1 MKLSQP
7 KVSCSLQSD
16 QDTSTGLEL
25 SQFRKIPIPDVIILQ
40 SALETGKKNLLQLSS
55 ERISK
60 LFNFEA
66 EYSKAFSERTVV
78 PPAIIENPTEVA
90 AQLTDDVWLIIN
102 GEKGSGKTSYLYYT
116 RHELQTQPEI
126 HNAIPLYVA
135 FDSDDI
141 KSEISSVEEKAH
153 FLVNY
158 FYKPL
163 LREVAGYLNS
173 LPRRPKQ
180 GEQILTSMVKA
191 LGLTQND
198 LRRLFP
204 KEERSGF
211 IAWLLRV
218 LGINA
223 TDDLQDIEYDES
235 NFSHLPNY
243 SEFRDALIY
252 LTDSLGASR
261 IYLLVD
267 EVNEQRLSRSE
278 QQVLFD
284 HLYNTYR
291 TAKQKITIKIATT
304 SSVQLPDFIF
314 HGHYFMPMELS
325 SMLLHPL
332 GYEEMLRAIF
342 ELRLKEICSDGENES
357 EVSFLDFFTET
368 SFRVLAQASMG
379 NVREF
384 FFLSKIAY
392 NQSLPSG
399 RIEFNHAQRVIRN
412 RASELEE
419 RIKEKGGEPL
429 YAMYLR
435 LVSSL
440 QERSDAKL
448 ARKKATGKSDD
459 GTEFAIAEQ
468 PAAEFSS
475 LPQGVPTDVVQEK
488 EGENA
493 GVSYFMISNYD
504 SISKEDREL
513 LEKLEDEK
521 IIFGT
526 GEWKSLR
533 RRGAKQQM
541 YAISY
546 LICSLRGIKWQD
558 VSYLVKHG
566 IASERELID
575 QGRCQITL

>member
-1 MKLSQP
+1 LS
-7 KVSCSLQSD
+7 K
-16 QDTSTGLEL
+16 
-25 SQFRKIPIPDVIILQ
+25 
-40 SALETGKKNLLQLSS
+40 
-55 ERISK
+55 
-60 LFNFEA
+60 
-66 EYSKAFSERTVV
+66 
-78 PPAIIENPTEVA
+78 
-90 AQLTDDVWLIIN
+90 
-102 GEKGSGKTSYLYYT
+102 
-116 RHELQTQPEI
+116 
-126 HNAIPLYVA
+126 
-135 FDSDDI
+135 
-141 KSEISSVEEKAH
+141 
-153 FLVNY
+153 
-158 FYKPL
+158 
-163 LREVAGYLNS
+163 
-173 LPRRPKQ
+173 
-180 GEQILTSMVKA
+180 
-191 LGLTQND
+191 
-198 LRRLFP
+198 
-204 KEERSGF
+204 
-211 IAWLLRV
+211 
-218 LGINA
+218 
-223 TDDLQDIEYDES
+223 
-235 NFSHLPNY
+235 
-243 SEFRDALIY
+243 
-252 LTDSLGASR
+252 
-261 IYLLVD
+261 
-267 EVNEQRLSRSE
+267 SE

-291 TAKQKITIKIATT
+291 TAKQKVTIKIATT

-342 ELRLKEICSDGENES
+342 ELRLKEICSNNGIEGETT
-357 EVSFLDFFTET
+357 FLDFFTET

-384 FFLSKIAY
+384 FFLGKIAY

-399 RIEFNHAQRVIRN
+399 KIEFSQAQRVVRN

-448 ARKKATGKSDD
+448 ARKKAINKGDENIAL
-459 GTEFAIAEQ
+459 GAEQ
-468 PAAEFSS
+468 SEAGLSA
-475 LPQGVPTDVVQEK
+475 PQGVPVDKVEEK

-493 GVSYFMISNYD
+493 GVSYFMVSNYD
-504 SISKEDREL
+504 SLSKEDRDL

-533 RRGAKQQM
+533 RRGAKQQL

-546 LICSLRGIKWQD
+546 LVCSLRGIKWQD
-558 VSYLVKHG
+558 VPYLVRHG

-575 QGRCQITL
+575 QGRCQIAL

>member
-1 MKLSQP
+1 M
-7 KVSCSLQSD
+7 
-16 QDTSTGLEL
+16 
-25 SQFRKIPIPDVIILQ
+25 RKTQLLDEVILQ
-40 SALETGKKNLLQLSS
+40 TAVETDNNSQIQLSP
-55 ERISK
+55 EQISK

-78 PPAIIENPTEVA
+78 PPAIIENPAEVTS
-90 AQLTDDVWLIIN
+90 QLTDDVWLIIN
-102 GEKGSGKTSYLYYT
+102 GEKGSGKTSYLYFT
-116 RHELQTQPEI
+116 RHELQTQSEI

-141 KSEISSVEEKAH
+141 KSDIVTIEEKAH
-153 FLVNY
+153 FLVTY

-163 LREVAGYLNS
+163 LREIANYLNS
-173 LPRRPKQ
+173 LPKKPKLV
-180 GEQILTSMVKA
+180 EQVLKGMVSS

-211 IAWLLRV
+211 VAWLLRV
-218 LGINA
+218 LGINGS
-223 TDDLQDIEYDES
+223 DDFQDIEYEERKL
-235 NFSHLPNY
+235 LPNY

-267 EVNEQRLSRSE
+267 EVNEQRLSKSE

-291 TAKQKITIKIATT
+291 TAKQKVTIKIATT

-342 ELRLKEICSDGENES
+342 ERRLGEIFQDNDINS
-357 EVSFLDFFTET
+357 EATYLDFFTET

-399 RIEFNHAQRVIRN
+399 KIEFNHAQRVVRN
-412 RASELEE
+412 SASELEE
-419 RIKEKGGEPL
+419 RIKEKEGEPL

-448 ARKKATGKSDD
+448 ARKKAIEQ
-459 GTEFAIAEQ
+459 TEA
-468 PAAEFSS
+468 SS
-475 LPQGVPTDVVQEK
+475 STPQVLPVEQEK
-488 EGENA
+488 EADNA

-504 SISKEDREL
+504 SLSQDDREF

-521 IIFGT
+521 VIFGT

-533 RRGAKQQM
+533 RRGAKQQL

-558 VSYLVKHG
+558 VPYLVRHG

>member
-1 MKLSQP
+1 MQTA
-7 KVSCSLQSD
+7 V
-16 QDTSTGLEL
+16 
-25 SQFRKIPIPDVIILQ
+25 
-40 SALETGKKNLLQLSS
+40 ETEKKYHLQLSS
-55 ERISK
+55 EQISK

-66 EYSKAFSERTVV
+66 EYSKAFSERTIV
-78 PPAIIENPTEVA
+78 PPAIIENPAEVIS
-90 AQLTDDVWLIIN
+90 QLTDDFWLIIN

-116 RHELQTQPEI
+116 RHELLTQSEI

-141 KSEISSVEEKAH
+141 KSEINSVEEKAH
-153 FLVNY
+153 FLVTH

-163 LREVAGYLNS
+163 LREIAGYLNS
-173 LPRRPKQ
+173 LPRSPKQ
-180 GEQILTSMVKA
+180 TEQTLTAMVRA
-191 LGLTQND
+191 LGITQND

-204 KEERSGF
+204 KEERRGF

-223 TDDLQDIEYDES
+223 SDDLQDIEYVEP
-235 NFSHLPNY
+235 NLKRLPNY

-252 LTDSLGASR
+252 LTDVLGASR
-261 IYLLVD
+261 IYLLID
-267 EVNEQRLSRSE
+267 EVNEQRLSKSE

-291 TAKQKITIKIATT
+291 TAKQKVTIKIATT

-342 ELRLKEICSDGENES
+342 ELRLKEICSNNGIEGETT
-357 EVSFLDFFTET
+357 FLDFFTET

-384 FFLSKIAY
+384 FFLGKIAY

-399 RIEFNHAQRVIRN
+399 KIEFSQAQRVVRN

-448 ARKKATGKSDD
+448 ARKKAINKGDENIAL
-459 GTEFAIAEQ
+459 GAEQ
-468 PAAEFSS
+468 SEAGLSA
-475 LPQGVPTDVVQEK
+475 PQGVPVDKVEEK

-493 GVSYFMISNYD
+493 GVSYFMVSNYD
-504 SISKEDREL
+504 SLSKEDRDL

-533 RRGAKQQM
+533 RRGAKQQL

-546 LICSLRGIKWQD
+546 LVCSLRGIKWQD
-558 VSYLVKHG
+558 VPYLVRHG

-575 QGRCQITL
+575 QGRCQIAL